1 MPFSETAS
9 IFPASVEAPPQKK
22 NPPAMTKST
31 LLSFLSALLM
41 AATMLPMDC
50 AAQVKMLEKPDEIF
64 LKKNMGKRGVAARIL
79 KKGGLMG
86 GKIDSG
92 ADYYLICSFIIGDNN
107 PEWVELFER
116 EAELREKGI
125 QIVVSCNEDGHT
137 SGAAK
142 RAKAYLKKRNV
153 KAPCVFRSKIESQH
167 AQGKA
172 SPTFWD
178 FNTYRY
184 KAIRYDG
191 YQAGGGSGMEASF
204 KPVLNKIEKDKAA
217 RAAAEN

>member
-1 MPFSETAS
+1 MNRTG
-9 IFPASVEAPPQKK
+9 IFRIVFMLLAALVLAVPAH
-22 NPPAMTKST
+22 
-31 LLSFLSALLM
+31 
-41 AATMLPMDC
+41 
-50 AAQVKMLEKPDEIF
+50 AQVKMLEKPDEAL
-64 LKKNMGKRGVAARIL
+64 LKKSLGKRGIAAKVL

-86 GKIDSG
+86 GKIDSQ

-116 EAELREKGI
+116 EAELRASGI
-125 QIVVSCNEDGHT
+125 QIVLSCNEDGHT
-137 SGAAK
+137 ENAAK

-167 AQGKA
+167 AAGKA
-172 SPTFWD
+172 TPTFWD

-204 KPVLNKIEKDKAA
+204 KPVLEKIAHDRA
-217 RAAAEN
+217 RAASQP

>member
-1 MPFSETAS
+1 M
-9 IFPASVEAPPQKK
+9 
-22 NPPAMTKST
+22 NKST
-31 LLSFLSALLM
+31 LLSLFSALML
-41 AATMLPMDC
+41 AASILP
-50 AAQVKMLEKPDEIF
+50 AESSAQVKMLEKPDEVF
-64 LKKNMGKRGVAARIL
+64 LKKNAGKRGVAARIL

-86 GKIDSG
+86 GKIDPA

-125 QIVVSCNEDGHT
+125 QIVVSCNEDGNT
-137 SGAAK
+137 TNATK

-153 KAPCVFRSKIESQH
+153 KAPCVFRSKIEAQH
-167 AQGKA
+167 AAGKA

-191 YQAGGGSGMEASF
+191 YQAGGGSGMEASY
-204 KPVLNKIEKDKAA
+204 KPVLEKIEKD
-217 RAAAEN
+217 RAKNSE

>member
-1 MPFSETAS
+1 M
-9 IFPASVEAPPQKK
+9 
-22 NPPAMTKST
+22 NKSS
-31 LLSFLSALLM
+31 LLSLLSSLVM
-41 AATMLPMDC
+41 AAIMLPMDC
-50 AAQVKMLEKPDEIF
+50 AAQVKMLEKPDEVF
-64 LKKNMGKRGVAARIL
+64 LKKNLGKRGVAAKIL

-86 GKIDSG
+86 GKID
-92 ADYYLICSFIIGDNN
+92 ATVDYYLICSFIIGDNN

-125 QIVVSCNEDGHT
+125 QIVVSCNEDGNFSNVT
-137 SGAAK
+137 K

-153 KAPCVFRSKIESQH
+153 KAPCVFRSRIEGQH
-167 AQGKA
+167 AAGKA

-178 FNTYRY
+178 FNTFRY

-204 KPVLNKIEKDKAA
+204 KPVLKKIEKD
-217 RAAAEN
+217 RAQNP

>member
-1 MPFSETAS
+1 M
-9 IFPASVEAPPQKK
+9 
-22 NPPAMTKST
+22 NKST
-31 LLSFLSALLM
+31 LRSLFSALLL
-41 AATMLPMDC
+41 AASILS
-50 AAQVKMLEKPDEIF
+50 AEGSAQVKMLEKPDEVF
-64 LKKNMGKRGVAARIL
+64 LKKNAGKRGVAAKIL

-86 GKIDSG
+86 GKIDPT

-116 EAELREKGI
+116 EAELREQGI

-137 SGAAK
+137 ANAAK

-153 KAPCVFRSKIESQH
+153 KAPCVFRSKIEAQH
-167 AQGKA
+167 AAGKA

-178 FNTYRY
+178 FNTFRY

-191 YQAGGGSGMEASF
+191 YQAGGGSSMEASF
-204 KPVLNKIEKDKAA
+204 KPVLEKIEKD
-217 RAAAEN
+217 RAANQ

>member
-1 MPFSETAS
+1 
-9 IFPASVEAPPQKK
+9 
-22 NPPAMTKST
+22 MTKST

-50 AAQVKMLEKPDEIF
+50 TAQVKMLEKPDEVF
-64 LKKNMGKRGVAARIL
+64 LKKNAGKRGVAAKIL

-86 GKIDSG
+86 GKIDAT

-125 QIVVSCNEDGHT
+125 QIIVSCNEAGHT
-137 SGAAK
+137 ANAAK

-153 KAPCVFRSKIESQH
+153 KAPCVFRSKIEAQH
-167 AQGKA
+167 AAGKA
-172 SPTFWD
+172 TPTFWD
-178 FNTYRY
+178 FNTHRY

-191 YQAGGGSGMEASF
+191 AQAGGGSGMDSSF
-204 KPVLNKIEKDKAA
+204 KPVLEKIEKD
-217 RAAAEN
+217 RAANQ

>member
-1 MPFSETAS
+1 M
-9 IFPASVEAPPQKK
+9 
-22 NPPAMTKST
+22 NKSS
-31 LLSFLSALLM
+31 LLSLLSSLVM

-50 AAQVKMLEKPDEIF
+50 AAQVKMLEKPDEVF
-64 LKKNMGKRGVAARIL
+64 LKKNLGKRGVAAKIL

-86 GKIDSG
+86 GKID
-92 ADYYLICSFIIGDNN
+92 ATVDYYLICSFIIGDNN

-125 QIVVSCNEDGHT
+125 QIVVSCNEDGNFSNVT
-137 SGAAK
+137 K

-153 KAPCVFRSKIESQH
+153 KAPCVFRSRIEGQH
-167 AQGKA
+167 AAGKA

-178 FNTYRY
+178 FNTFRY

-204 KPVLNKIEKDKAA
+204 KPVLKKIEKDKAQ
-217 RAAAEN
+217 NP

>member
-1 MPFSETAS
+1 M
-9 IFPASVEAPPQKK
+9 
-22 NPPAMTKST
+22 NKSS
-31 LLSFLSALLM
+31 LLSLLSALVM

-50 AAQVKMLEKPDEIF
+50 AAQVKMLEKPDEVF
-64 LKKNMGKRGVAARIL
+64 LKKNAGKRGVAAKIL

-86 GKIDSG
+86 GKID
-92 ADYYLICSFIIGDNN
+92 ATVDYYLICSFIIGDNN

-125 QIVVSCNEDGHT
+125 QIVLSCNEDGHT
-137 SGAAK
+137 ANAAK

-153 KAPCVFRSKIESQH
+153 KAPCVFRSKIEAQH
-167 AQGKA
+167 AAGKA

-191 YQAGGGSGMEASF
+191 AQAGGGSGMDSSF
-204 KPVLNKIEKDKAA
+204 KPVLKKIEKD
-217 RAAAEN
+217 RAQNP

>member
-1 MPFSETAS
+1 MVTLVRFYPLDNSVAACYARGMMRRSSS
-9 IFPASVEAPPQKK
+9 ILA
-22 NPPAMTKST
+22 AMW
-31 LLSFLSALLM
+31 M
-41 AATMLPMDC
+41 AIAAAVLVPTEC
-50 AAQVKMLEKPDEIF
+50 QAQVKMLEKKDEA
-64 LKKNMGKRGVAARIL
+64 LLRKSMGKRGVAAKVLR
-79 KKGGLMG
+79 KGGLMG
-86 GKIDSG
+86 GSIDSS

-116 EAELREKGI
+116 EAELREQGI

-137 SGAAK
+137 ANATK

-153 KAPCVFRSKIESQH
+153 KAPCVFRSKIEAQH
-167 AQGKA
+167 AAGKA

-178 FNTYRY
+178 FNTFRY

-204 KPVLNKIEKDKAA
+204 KPVLEKIEKD
-217 RAAAEN
+217 RAANQ

>member
-1 MPFSETAS
+1 M
-9 IFPASVEAPPQKK
+9 I
-22 NPPAMTKST
+22 KSS
-31 LLSFLSALLM
+31 LLSLLSALLIG
-41 AATMLPMDC
+41 ATMLPMDC
-50 AAQVKMLEKPDEIF
+50 AAQVKMLEKPDEVF
-64 LKKNMGKRGVAARIL
+64 LKKNAGKRGVAAKIL

-86 GKIDSG
+86 GKIDAT

-137 SGAAK
+137 ANAAK

-153 KAPCVFRSKIESQH
+153 KAPCVFRSKIEAQH
-167 AQGKA
+167 AAGKA
-172 SPTFWD
+172 TPTFWD

-191 YQAGGGSGMEASF
+191 AQAGGGSGMEASY
-204 KPVLNKIEKDKAA
+204 KPVLEKIEKD
-217 RAAAEN
+217 RAANQ

>member
-1 MPFSETAS
+1 MNKTALRS
-9 IFPASVEAPPQKK
+9 LF
-22 NPPAMTKST
+22 
-31 LLSFLSALLM
+31 SALLL
-41 AATMLPMDC
+41 AASILS
-50 AAQVKMLEKPDEIF
+50 AESSAQVKMLEKPDEVF
-64 LKKNMGKRGVAARIL
+64 LKKNAGKRGVAAKIL

-86 GKIDSG
+86 GKIDAT

-137 SGAAK
+137 ANAAK

-153 KAPCVFRSKIESQH
+153 KAPCVFRSKIEAQH
-167 AQGKA
+167 AAGKA
-172 SPTFWD
+172 TPTFWD

-191 YQAGGGSGMEASF
+191 AQAGGGSGMDSSF
-204 KPVLNKIEKDKAA
+204 KPVLEKIEKD
-217 RAAAEN
+217 RAANQ

>member
-1 MPFSETAS
+1 M
-9 IFPASVEAPPQKK
+9 
-22 NPPAMTKST
+22 MKSRILT
-31 LLSFLSALLM
+31 TLSALLIG
-41 AATMLPMDC
+41 AAMLPMDC
-50 AAQVKMLEKPDEIF
+50 AAQVKMLEKPDEVF
-64 LKKNMGKRGVAARIL
+64 LKKNAGKRGVAAKIL

-86 GKIDSG
+86 GKIDAT

-116 EAELREKGI
+116 EEELRAKGI

-142 RAKAYLKKRNV
+142 RAKTYLKKRNV
-153 KAPCVFRSKIESQH
+153 KAPCVFRSRIEAQH
-167 AQGKA
+167 AAGKA

-184 KAIRYDG
+184 KAIRFDG

-204 KPVLNKIEKDKAA
+204 KPVLEKIEKD
-217 RAAAEN
+217 RAANQ

>member
-1 MPFSETAS
+1 MAAA
-9 IFPASVEAPPQKK
+9 IFPAECP
-22 NPPAMTKST
+22 
-31 LLSFLSALLM
+31 
-41 AATMLPMDC
+41 
-50 AAQVKMLEKPDEIF
+50 AQVKMLEKPDEIF
-64 LKKNMGKRGVAARIL
+64 LKKNLGKRGVAARIL

-86 GKIDSG
+86 GKIDAT
-92 ADYYLICSFIIGDNN
+92 ADYYLICSFIVGDNN

-137 SGAAK
+137 SGATK

-153 KAPCVFRSKIESQH
+153 KAPCVFRSKIEAQH
-167 AQGKA
+167 AAGKA
-172 SPTFWD
+172 TPTFWD

-191 YQAGGGSGMEASF
+191 AQAGGGSGMDASF
-204 KPVLNKIEKDKAA
+204 KPVLEKIEKDRSKNS
-217 RAAAEN
+217 RVEQKD